1 MKKQEPT
8 WFDQKWWQN
17 RLIPFLVGFSG
28 QILFVDAQKGED
40 RGRNGEDPNF
50 PLQTINQAH
59 LLCQSGDAI
68 IMRGTFFEELLV
80 TEKTLFIVG
89 VDKATWRYPR
99 GGCALSSKG
108 MCNLLD
114 MIFEQIPPA
123 DRRPPDP
130 DGFGITLQMPSTV
143 QTTIRPVTIRT
154 TNDEDRITLTG
165 GMRVADFMIGSKGP
179 D

>member
-130 DGFGITLQMPSTV
+130 EVWHYSTNAFNGPNDDPSS
-143 QTTIRPVTIRT
+143 
-154 TNDEDRITLTG
+154 DH
-165 GMRVADFMIGSKGP
+165 
-179 D
+179 